1 MSETFLQL
9 TNPGSASLAELPVL
23 PFSDFSSQALSV
35 IRDRGGRV
43 SAFFAIP
50 RGTQFRLILVLAL
63 DTAGKM
69 LLSAT
74 ETGSEYPSLTPDCPQ
89 FHWFERELFEE
100 HGIRPQG
107 HPWLKPIRFNQS
119 RNIPG
124 VTDYFTMSGD
134 AAHEVAVGP
143 VHAGVIE
150 PGHFRFQCLGEDVF
164 SLEISLGYQHRG
176 IEKRMI
182 GGPDKQSIHLI
193 ETACGDSSCAYAGAY
208 CQILEQLSPGCRV
221 SDRDQ
226 ALRVVAWELE
236 RIANHV
242 GDLGALAGDVAFRPT
257 MAYCG
262 RIRGEFLNMTAAL
275 CGNRFGRGLIVSG
288 GFGCEVNLEICNK
301 LLTWLN
307 KTDEELNNALE
318 LLFEAP
324 TVLDRFENTG
334 MVSAETA
341 RETGLVGVAARASG
355 LSQDVRHCHPYGWY
369 NHLELPITSSDSG
382 DVLARAQVRM
392 RELEFSLSAVASLLE
407 NLPLPGKTSSQ
418 HRLSGERIAVSLVEA
433 WRGELCHVA
442 LTDESGKFSSYKV
455 VDPSFHN
462 WFGLAMALRG
472 EQISNFPL
480 CNKSFNLSY
489 CGHDL

>member
-1 MSETFLQL
+1 MSETFLRL
-9 TNPGSASLAELPVL
+9 TNPGSAALADLPVL
-23 PFSDFSSQALSV
+23 SFSEFSSQALRV
-35 IRDRGGRV
+35 IRERGGRV
-43 SAFFAIP
+43 SAFFAVP
-50 RGTQFRLILVLAL
+50 QGAQFRLILVLAL
-63 DTAGKM
+63 DQEGKL

-74 ETGSEYPSLTPDCPQ
+74 DTGSEYPSLTPDCPQ
-89 FHWFERELFEE
+89 FHWFERELFEQ

-119 RNIPG
+119 QNIPG

-134 AAHEVAVGP
+134 AVHEVAVGP

-176 IEKRMI
+176 IEKRLI
-182 GGPDKQSIHLI
+182 GGPDKQSIHLL
-193 ETACGDSSCAYAGAY
+193 ETAAGDSSCSYAGAY
-208 CQILEQLSPGCRV
+208 CQIIEQLSPGCRV
-221 SDRDQ
+221 SDRNQ

-236 RIANHV
+236 RIANHT

-262 RIRGEFLNMTAAL
+262 RLRGDFLNMTAAL
-275 CGNRFGRGLIVSG
+275 CGNRFGRGLIVPG
-288 GFGCEVNLEICNK
+288 GFGYEVDQTLCNK
-301 LLTWLN
+301 LLPWIE
-307 KTDEELNNALE
+307 KTAYELNNAAD
-318 LLFEAP
+318 LLFNAP

-334 MVSAETA
+334 TVSAETA

-355 LSQDVRHCHPYGWY
+355 LQQDVRFCHPYGFY
-369 NHLELPITSSDSG
+369 NQLPFPLASNNSG
-382 DVLARAQVRM
+382 DVLGRAQVRM
-392 RELEFSLSAVASLLE
+392 GELIFSMITVAHLLE
-407 NLPLPGKTSSQ
+407 DLPLRGKTPTKY
-418 HRLSGERIAVSLVEA
+418 RLSGNRIAVSLVEA

-442 LTDESGKFSSYKV
+442 LTDASGKFSSYKV

-472 EQISNFPL
+472 EQISHFPV

>member
-1 MSETFLQL
+1 MSETFLRL
-9 TNPGSASLAELPVL
+9 TNPGSAALADLPVL
-23 PFSDFSSQALSV
+23 SFSEFSSQALRV
-35 IRDRGGRV
+35 IRERGGRV
-43 SAFFAIP
+43 SAFFAVP
-50 RGTQFRLILVLAL
+50 QGAQFRLILVLAL
-63 DTAGKM
+63 DQEGKL

-74 ETGSEYPSLTPDCPQ
+74 DTGSEYPSLTPDCPQ
-89 FHWFERELFEE
+89 FHWFERELFEQ

-119 RNIPG
+119 QNIPG

-134 AAHEVAVGP
+134 AVHEVAVGP

-176 IEKRMI
+176 IEKRLI
-182 GGPDKQSIHLI
+182 GGPDKKSIHLL
-193 ETACGDSSCAYAGAY
+193 ETAAGDSSCSYAGAY
-208 CQILEQLSPGCRV
+208 CQIIEQLSPGRRV
-221 SDRDQ
+221 SDRNQ

-236 RIANHV
+236 RIANHT

-262 RIRGEFLNMTAAL
+262 RLRGDFLNMTAAL
-275 CGNRFGRGLIVSG
+275 CGNRFGRGLIVPG
-288 GFGCEVNLEICNK
+288 GFGYEVDQTLCNK
-301 LLTWLN
+301 LLPWIE
-307 KTDEELNNALE
+307 KTAYELNNAAD
-318 LLFEAP
+318 LLFNAP

-334 MVSAETA
+334 TVSAETA
-341 RETGLVGVAARASG
+341 REIGLVGVAARASG
-355 LSQDVRHCHPYGWY
+355 LQQDVRFCHPYGFY
-369 NHLELPITSSDSG
+369 NQLPFPLASNNSG
-382 DVLARAQVRM
+382 DVLGRAQVRM
-392 RELEFSLSAVASLLE
+392 GELIFSMITVAHLLE
-407 NLPLPGKTSSQ
+407 DLPLRGKTPTKY
-418 HRLSGERIAVSLVEA
+418 RLSGNRIAVSLVEA

-442 LTDESGKFSSYKV
+442 LTDASGKFSSYKV

-472 EQISNFPL
+472 EQISHFPV